1 MMSPQ
6 IWVGK
11 VPPVM
16 FCSPPK
22 GVRDSSEVPSA
33 EGWNMPTAV
42 TSCGVKPTNQA
53 ERKLSEVPVL
63 PATGRPPMTFCR
75 SRAEPWVGGPCRAT
89 VALIA
94 TSSSMPWVSVV
105 SCS

>member
-6 IWVGK
+6 IAVGN

-22 GVRDSSEVPSA
+22 GVSRSSVVPSS

-63 PATGRPPMTFCR
+63 PATWRPFMTPCR
-75 SRAEPWVGGPCRAT
+75 SRAEPVVGGPWSAT
-89 VALIA
+89 VALMA
-94 TSSSMPWVSVV
+94 TSSSITRFSSDW
-105 SCS
+105 CS